1 MGNDPEIR
9 LTQSGE
15 SVANLSIAT
24 SEKWNDK
31 AGERREE
38 TEWHRVVFFGSL
50 AKIVEQYLKKGSLV
64 LVEGK
69 IKTNSW
75 KDKEGQD
82 KKTTNIIAAKLKMLC
97 GGGGDNQQQKPEYQA
112 QQPQSQYQ
120 AQQPSPPVQP
130 PPAQYGGGYQQ
141 PPPQFSEDVPF

>member
-38 TEWHRVVFFGSL
+38 TEWHRVVFFGPL

-82 KKTTNIIAAKLKMLC
+82 KKTTNIIAAKLKML
-97 GGGGDNQQQKPEYQA
+97 GNQQQKPEYQA

>member
-1 MGNDPEIR
+1 VGNDPEIR

-82 KKTTNIIAAKLKMLC
+82 KKTTNIIAAKLKML
-97 GGGGDNQQQKPEYQA
+97 GNQQQKPEYQA